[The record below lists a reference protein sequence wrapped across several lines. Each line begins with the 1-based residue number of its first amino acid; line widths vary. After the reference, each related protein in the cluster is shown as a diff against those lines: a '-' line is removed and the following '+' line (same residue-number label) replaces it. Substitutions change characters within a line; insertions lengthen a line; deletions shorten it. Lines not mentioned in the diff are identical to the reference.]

1 MPCTSCHGEICTSC
15 HVLFGLGAKL
25 ISIFY
30 IGQAQRMRLGK
41 SFQPVYYT
49 PLPPPMHALPTIF
62 SGITVSA
69 CIGPQSC
76 LHVTPNS
83 ESTSYWPG
91 FASPLLN
98 QQRPASESEARE
110 GACERPMCMAGPSSR
125 ARGAAPAGAPRAR
138 RRTGPE
144 ACDWHSP

>member
-1 MPCTSCHGEICTSC
+1 MNADTLRPLVSSLFFSSPSPLLRLSPLFSLSGFDPFTHQHAMYVMPWQNMYVASC

-49 PLPPPMHALPTIF
+49 PLAPPMRALPTIF

-83 ESTSYWPG
+83 ESTSYW
-91 FASPLLN
+91 
-98 QQRPASESEARE
+98 
-110 GACERPMCMAGPSSR
+110 GA
-125 ARGAAPAGAPRAR
+125 
-138 RRTGPE
+138 
-144 ACDWHSP
+144 

>member
-1 MPCTSCHGEICTSC
+1 MWTQIHFDPSCLLSSSPPLPLLFLSLLSSLYLRGSTRSLTSMPCTSCHGKICTSC

-49 PLPPPMHALPTIF
+49 PLAPPMRALPTIF

-83 ESTSYWPG
+83 ESTSYWQG
-91 FASPLLN
+91 HHQGHCFTKL
-98 QQRPASESEARE
+98 E
-110 GACERPMCMAGPSSR
+110 GGVA
-125 ARGAAPAGAPRAR
+125 
-138 RRTGPE
+138 
-144 ACDWHSP
+144 